1 MQKDRD
7 FLKRRLEEAIFH
19 YWLLKNHS
27 EKNHLDELSLK
38 LADDY
43 KKKYEHLMR
52 EYLRFF
58 SENYPENENIRTNLN
73 QINS

>member
-7 FLKRRLEEAIFH
+7 FLRRRLEEAIFH

-27 EKNHLDELSLK
+27 EKNPGYELSAD

-43 KKKYEHLMR
+43 KKKYEHLIR
-52 EYLRFF
+52 EYLRLF
-58 SENYPENENIRTNLN
+58 SEDY
-73 QINS
+73 S